1 MAATFKIFINLI
13 LILYTSSS
21 FAQNKYEREFRI
33 KKSQFPTTAKDLL
46 DTHVKNIKRLKFY
59 KETDSTKNSY
69 EAKFKKDKLW
79 YGMGFEANGA
89 LKDIKI
95 IIKPLD
101 IPSDALSNITV
112 YLNKSFDKHRVK
124 IIHQQYVISAEEKLE
139 KSLRNAFQNLLLPSL
154 NYEIIVIGKK
164 DKDYLEYKIRFD
176 AEGDFIAI
184 KKRLPPNYDR
194 VLY

>member
-154 NYEIIVIGKK
+154 NYEIIVKGKK

-176 AEGDFIAI
+176 AKGDFIAI